1 MRRVSLFSVAACV
14 LSLSIHAQGVA
25 HQPGKIANRYL
36 VQFDDSK
43 SPDTAGLALALSHA
57 HGVKQLAVWTATIR
71 GFAFEGPE
79 AAALAIAKDPRVLR
93 VEEDARTTL
102 ACCSTVRAPVYGGC
116 LSGEVPWQLD
126 RLDQFHHASPP
137 KQPDGEYKL
146 PYADGSGV
154 TIYIVDSGVRGADF
168 DFSGSTGSRVSRAVN
183 FVDGETQTD
192 DCIGHGTTVADLA
205 AGTVAGVAKSANI
218 VSVRVIGCSG
228 TTTGSIASG
237 DYYNP
242 ATGTTGSNYSV
253 IQGLEWIA
261 NDHPGGSTAVANI
274 SIVSPLSG
282 ILDSVVAELVNNRK
296 IVVIS
301 AANNG
306 GAADSS
312 CNHSPQDTSMRLPTL
327 TVGATTDTDT
337 LADFTSGGMC
347 TNMLA
352 PGYKLA
358 ATTLSGAFL
367 CGDIS
372 QSGTSYAAPIVSGV
386 AALYLEYHRY
396 ATPTETVEALI
407 NESEKGVIV
416 LPASGLQSYIRN
428 QFVHP
433 TEACVQI
440 PECVYNPNQPPIS
453 TQ

>member
-1 MRRVSLFSVAACV
+1 VCAFSITAY
-14 LSLSIHAQGVA
+14 AQGIV
-25 HQPGKIANRYL
+25 HQPGRIANRYL
-36 VQFDDSK
+36 VQFDDAK
-43 SPDTAGLALALSHA
+43 LPDAPRLAEALSHD
-57 HGVKQLAVWTATIR
+57 HGVKQLAVWTAGVR
-71 GFAFEGPE
+71 GFAFEGSE
-79 AAALAIAKDPRVLR
+79 AAAVAIAKDPRVLR

-102 ACCSTVRAPVYGGC
+102 ACCSTITAPVYGGC

-137 KQPDGEYKL
+137 LQPDGKYKL

-154 TIYIVDSGVRGADF
+154 TIYIVDTGVRGADF
-168 DFSGSTGSRVSRAVN
+168 DFSTSTGASRVTRAVN

-205 AGTVAGVAKSANI
+205 AGKVAGVAKSANI

-237 DYYNP
+237 NYYNP
-242 ATGTTGSNYSV
+242 TTGTTGSNYSV

-261 NDHPGGSTAVANI
+261 NDHPGGNTAVANI

-282 ILDSVVAELVNNRK
+282 ILDSVVAELVNHRK
-296 IVVIS
+296 VVVIS

-306 GAADSS
+306 GAADNS
-312 CNHSPQDTSMRLPTL
+312 CNHSPGDTSMTLATL

-358 ATTLSGAFL
+358 ATTLSGAFV

-372 QSGTSYAAPIVSGV
+372 QSGTSYAAPIVAGV
-386 AALYLEYHRY
+386 AALYIEEHPFT
-396 ATPTETVEALI
+396 TPTDTVQALI
-407 NESEKGVIV
+407 NEAEKGVIV

-433 TEACVQI
+433 TEACVEI
-440 PECVYNPNQPPIS
+440 PECAYNPNQPPLS
-453 TQ
+453 QY